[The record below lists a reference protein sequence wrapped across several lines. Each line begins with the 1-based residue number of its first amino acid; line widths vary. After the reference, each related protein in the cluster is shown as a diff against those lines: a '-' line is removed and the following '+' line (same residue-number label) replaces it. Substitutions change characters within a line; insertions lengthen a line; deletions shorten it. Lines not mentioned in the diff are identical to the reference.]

1 MARMDNDKNC
11 MQTDAGLSKISGSS
25 PSDLEKLKEVGA
37 KVKVKWTVDEIG
49 DSGWRPGWYVAT
61 IQSYSDET
69 DRATLVYSSEP
80 GCTYEIDL
88 STYINQKKI
97 QLVRAVI

>member
-1 MARMDNDKNC
+1 MYTV
-11 MQTDAGLSKISGSS
+11 TDMSKMSGSS
-25 PSDLEKLKEVGA
+25 PNNYEKFEVGA
-37 KVKVKWTVDEIG
+37 KVKVRWTVEEIG

-61 IQSYSDET
+61 IQSYNDET
-69 DRATLVYSSEP
+69 DQTTLVYSSEP